1 MSRPDRNRDPLP
13 ILGEDGAVFQY
24 GDHNRMPPQNQSNSQ
39 NRRTPTPTKQVSLRS
54 VSRREEDSQGYEETI
69 DMEELRQSLSRE
81 NSRIYE
87 PRVEEENIQGANS
100 KVARKSY
107 NSSHSDGN
115 KKPPFVV
122 SSNASIP
129 PPKSVKAPQKPKEK
143 PPLQGATG
151 GEENEDSSSSD
162 SEEEEERRAP
172 SQLLMEFL
180 ECLMKKE
187 YVVAAKLCKMILI
200 YEPNHPTA
208 LQFQPVLEE
217 KILIEQEKEN
227 ESGSDESGDEDDES
241 DDSGEDSDDD
251 SEDSDSEEEE
261 NNDGEN
267 EEDRNSADDFF
278 DEFKQDSGI
287 ASASSD

>member
-1 MSRPDRNRDPLP
+1 MSRPDRIKDPLP

-24 GDHNRMPPQNQSNSQ
+24 GDYKRMPPQNQSSSQ
-39 NRRTPTPTKQVSLRS
+39 SRRTPTPTKQVSLRS

-100 KVARKSY
+100 KVSRKA
-107 NSSHSDGN
+107 HSCNHNDGN

-129 PPKSVKAPQKPKEK
+129 PPKSVKAPLKLKEK
-143 PPLQGATG
+143 PPLEGATG
-151 GEENEDSSSSD
+151 GEESEDSSSSD

-241 DDSGEDSDDD
+241 DDSGEDSDEE

-261 NNDGEN
+261 NDDREN
-267 EEDRNSADDFF
+267 EEDRNSADEFF